1 MFVVIRRF
9 TRKSTTMKRMI
20 FQQAVI
26 KSILRNLEFKNN
38 ILKPFLKIIKV
49 KLFLNN
55 LDPEIL
61 NQAIKTSKYI
71 WIRSS
76 LGQIDCKPYLFLSS
90 RWNRYRQDWYVDNL
104 VSGQDLQSWEST
116 ERANRAHLVGNTKLY
131 RCRADNHG
139 WSFRF

>member
-1 MFVVIRRF
+1 
-9 TRKSTTMKRMI
+9 MKRMI

-71 WIRSS
+71 
-76 LGQIDCKPYLFLSS
+76 
-90 RWNRYRQDWYVDNL
+90 
-104 VSGQDLQSWEST
+104 
-116 ERANRAHLVGNTKLY
+116 
-131 RCRADNHG
+131 
-139 WSFRF
+139 